1 MNLVIQTVLGLKV
14 YQFFPWSFYAGELI
28 VGPTRALFMDEISNG
43 LDSSTT
49 FQIVSFLKH
58 LVHITDATALIS
70 LLQPAPETFD
80 LFDDVIL
87 MAEGK
92 IVYHGP
98 LSYSCKFF
106 EGCGFRCPDRKGVA
120 DFLQEV
126 GLNISYLSHLYNSMN
141 ENCFANLVTAGYIS
155 KRSSTILALPRPSL
169 QLRFC

>member
-1 MNLVIQTVLGLKV
+1 M
-14 YQFFPWSFYAGELI
+14 I

-49 FQIVSFLKH
+49 FQIVTCLQQLTHILDSTI
-58 LVHITDATALIS
+58 LVS

-98 LSYSCKFF
+98 RSYVVEFF
-106 EGCGFRCPDRKGVA
+106 EHCGFKCPSRKGVA

-126 GLNISYLSHLYNSMN
+126 CCFRLVYMSTSQGLLN
-141 ENCFANLVTAGYIS
+141 
-155 KRSSTILALPRPSL
+155 
-169 QLRFC
+169 